1 MSNIQLAANLQRL
14 RKDHHFTQT
23 QFSKKLNISR
33 QAYSNYETGKRIPDL
48 DIIIRIANIYHISL
62 ENLLTQTCSKDGLIN
77 ETSGPYFTG
86 MVVDSADTIYLTR
99 EEIDLI
105 THYRNADADERKLT
119 QKDGY
124 SSIKQRL
131 FCNGDKPKSDLP
143 KTLDLGDRL

>member
-62 ENLLTQTCSKDGLIN
+62 ENLLTQTFQK
-77 ETSGPYFTG
+77 
-86 MVVDSADTIYLTR
+86 MVLSMKLPVRISQEWLLTVQ
-99 EEIDLI
+99 
-105 THYRNADADERKLT
+105 T
-119 QKDGY
+119 
-124 SSIKQRL
+124 L
-131 FCNGDKPKSDLP
+131 FI
-143 KTLDLGDRL
+143 

>member
-62 ENLLTQTCSKDGLIN
+62 ENLLTQTCSKDGLIKLPVRISQ
-77 ETSGPYFTG
+77 EWL
-86 MVVDSADTIYLTR
+86 LTVQ
-99 EEIDLI
+99 
-105 THYRNADADERKLT
+105 T
-119 QKDGY
+119 
-124 SSIKQRL
+124 L
-131 FCNGDKPKSDLP
+131 FI
-143 KTLDLGDRL
+143 

>member
-62 ENLLTQTCSKDGLIN
+62 ENLLTQTCSK
-77 ETSGPYFTG
+77 
-86 MVVDSADTIYLTR
+86 MVLSMKLPVRISQEWLLTVQ
-99 EEIDLI
+99 
-105 THYRNADADERKLT
+105 T
-119 QKDGY
+119 
-124 SSIKQRL
+124 L
-131 FCNGDKPKSDLP
+131 FI
-143 KTLDLGDRL
+143 